1 MATFPSISPTY
12 GMRKTS
18 SPRIRTTSFGDG
30 YEFRA
35 LFGLPLT
42 QDPKVYDLTFN
53 VSETEADVIEGFL
66 RSRVNDQASFTF
78 TPPAEGST
86 QTGTYSQS
94 GTTNTI
100 TITNHGL
107 AIGDVVTI
115 DYTSTAS
122 GSPTDGDFAIA
133 TTADVNTF
141 TVTAASS
148 ATDSGTV
155 SVTLSGAG
163 QYVCQSWTKSI
174 PYNNRATL
182 NCTFREVFEP

>member
-1 MATFPSISPTY
+1 MATFPSIQPTY

-18 SPRIRTTSFGDG
+18 SPRIRSTRLGDG

-42 QDPKVYDLTFN
+42 QDPKIYDLTFN
-53 VSETEADVIEGFL
+53 VSETAADVIDAFL

-78 TPPAEGST
+78 TPPAEGGT
-86 QTGTYSQS
+86 KTGTYSQS
-94 GTTNTI
+94 GTTVTI
-100 TITNHGL
+100 TLTNHGL

-115 DYTSTAS
+115 DYTT
-122 GSPTDGDFAIA
+122 GSATDGDFAIA
-133 TTADVNTF
+133 TAADQNTF

-148 ATDSGTV
+148 ATNSGNV

-163 QYVCQSWTKSI
+163 KYVCQSWTKTI
-174 PYNNRATL
+174 PYNNRAIL

>member
-66 RSRVNDQASFTF
+66 RSRVNDQDSFTF
-78 TPPAEGST
+78 TPPEEGST

-94 GTTNTI
+94 GTTVTI

-115 DYTSTAS
+115 DYTS
-122 GSPTDGDFAIA
+122 GSATDGDFAIV
-133 TTADVNTF
+133 TQPTVDTF
-141 TVTAASS
+141 TGTAAAS
-148 ATDSGTV
+148 ATNSGNVT
-155 SVTLSGAG
+155 VTLSGAG
-163 QYVCQSWTKSI
+163 KYVCQSWTKSI

>member
-18 SPRIRTTSFGDG
+18 APRIRTTNLGDG

-42 QDPKVYDLTFN
+42 QDPKVYDLVFAN
-53 VSETEADVIEGFL
+53 ISEEQSDVIEGFL
-66 RSRVNDQASFTF
+66 RSRVNDQESFTF
-78 TPPAEGST
+78 TPPGEGFT
-86 QTGTYSQS
+86 KTGTYSQS
-94 GTTNTI
+94 GTTVTVTI
-100 TITNHGL
+100 SNHGL

-115 DYTSTAS
+115 DYTS
-122 GSPTDGDFAIA
+122 GSAVDGSFVIA
-133 TTADVNTF
+133 TTADDNTF
-141 TVTAASS
+141 TVTAAAS
-148 ATDSGTV
+148 ATNSGNV

-163 QYVCQSWTKSI
+163 KFVCQSWTKTI
-174 PYNNRATL
+174 PFNNRATL

>member
-18 SPRIRTTSFGDG
+18 SPKIRKTSFGDG

-115 DYTSTAS
+115 DYTSSLT
-122 GSPTDGDFAIA
+122 GTPTDGDFAIA
-133 TTADVNTF
+133 TTADQNTF

-163 QYVCQSWTKSI
+163 KYVCESWTKTI

>member
-42 QDPKVYDLTFN
+42 QDPKIYDLTFN

-94 GTTNTI
+94 GTTVTI

-115 DYTSTAS
+115 DYTS
-122 GSPTDGDFAIA
+122 GSATDGDFVIV
-133 TTADVNTF
+133 TTPTVDTF

-148 ATDSGTV
+148 GTNSGNV

-163 QYVCQSWTKSI
+163 KYVCQSWTKSI

>member
-1 MATFPSISPTY
+1 MATFPNISPTY
-12 GMRKTS
+12 GVRKTS
-18 SPRIRTTSFGDG
+18 RPKVRTTSFGDG

-133 TTADVNTF
+133 TTVDQNTF

-163 QYVCQSWTKSI
+163 KYICQSWTKTI
-174 PYNNRATL
+174 PYNNRATV

>member
-78 TPPAEGST
+78 TPPAEGSS

-94 GTTNTI
+94 SSATVTI

-115 DYTSTAS
+115 DYTS
-122 GSPTDGDFAIA
+122 GSAIDGDFAIV
-133 TTADVNTF
+133 TTPTVDTF
-141 TVTAASS
+141 TVTAA
-148 ATDSGTV
+148 ASGTNSGNV
-155 SVTLSGAG
+155 TVTLSGAG

>member
-1 MATFPSISPTY
+1 MATFPNISPAY

-18 SPRIRTTSFGDG
+18 SPKIRTTNFGDG

-42 QDPKVYDLTFN
+42 QDPKVYDFVFN

-78 TPPAEGST
+78 TPPEEGSS

-94 GTTNTI
+94 GTTVTI

-115 DYTSTAS
+115 DYTS
-122 GSPTDGDFAIA
+122 GSATDGDFTIV
-133 TTADVNTF
+133 TQPTVDTF

-148 ATDSGTV
+148 GTNSGNVT
-155 SVTLSGAG
+155 VTLSGAG

>member
-12 GMRKTS
+12 GIRKTS
-18 SPRIRTTSFGDG
+18 APRIRTTNLGDG

-42 QDPKVYDLTFN
+42 QDPKVYDLVFAN
-53 VSETEADVIEGFL
+53 ISEEQSDVIEGFL

-78 TPPAEGST
+78 TPPGEGFVK
-86 QTGTYSQS
+86 TGTYSQS
-94 GTTNTI
+94 GTTVTI
-100 TITNHGL
+100 TISNHGL

-115 DYTSTAS
+115 DYTS
-122 GSPTDGDFAIA
+122 GSAVDGSFVIA
-133 TTADVNTF
+133 TTADDNTF
-141 TVTAASS
+141 TVTAAAS
-148 ATDSGTV
+148 ATNSGNV

-163 QYVCQSWTKSI
+163 KFVCQSWTKTI
-174 PYNNRATL
+174 PFNNRATL

>member
-1 MATFPSISPTY
+1 MATFPSITPTY
-12 GMRKTS
+12 GIRKTS
-18 SPRIRTTSFGDG
+18 APRIRSTRLGDS

-35 LFGLPLT
+35 LFGLQLT

-53 VSETEADVIEGFL
+53 VSETQSDVIEGFL
-66 RSRVNDQASFTF
+66 RSRVNDQESFTF
-78 TPPAEGST
+78 TPPGEGFT
-86 QTGTYSQS
+86 KTGTYSQS
-94 GTTNTI
+94 GSTVTL

-115 DYTSTAS
+115 DYTS
-122 GSPTDGDFAIA
+122 GSATDGDFAIV
-133 TTADVNTF
+133 TTADDNTF

-148 ATDSGTV
+148 ATNSGNV

-163 QYVCQSWTKSI
+163 KFVCQSWTKTI
-174 PYNNRATL
+174 PYNNRAIL

>member
-18 SPRIRTTSFGDG
+18 APRIRTTSFGDG

-42 QDPKVYDLTFN
+42 QDPKIYDLTFN

-78 TPPAEGST
+78 TPPEEGSS

-94 GTTNTI
+94 GTTVTI

-115 DYTSTAS
+115 DYTS
-122 GSPTDGDFAIA
+122 GSATDGDFAIA

-148 ATDSGTV
+148 ATNSGNVT
-155 SVTLSGAG
+155 VTLSGAG
-163 QYVCQSWTKSI
+163 KYVCQSWTKTI